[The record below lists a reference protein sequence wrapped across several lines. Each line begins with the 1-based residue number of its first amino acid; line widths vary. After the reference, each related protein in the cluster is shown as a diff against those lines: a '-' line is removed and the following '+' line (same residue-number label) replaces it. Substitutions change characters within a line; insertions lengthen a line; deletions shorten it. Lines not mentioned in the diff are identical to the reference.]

1 MTTNDILKLIDAGFT
16 KAEIAILDP
25 TLQFVPEQQPEQGKQ
40 EPKKD
45 PEKPKQE
52 PAPAPD
58 PVQPTSSNVVLSDDQ
73 FTKLLQQLNVQGASL
88 DVPPEQDIAAK
99 LGEHFKD
106 LIVGK

>member
-16 KAEIAILDP
+16 KAEIAKLDP
-25 TLQFVPEQQPEQGKQ
+25 SLQFVPEQQPEHAKQ
-40 EPKKD
+40 DPKEQSKA
-45 PEKPKQE
+45 EPKQE
-52 PAPAPD
+52 PAPD

-88 DVPPEQDIAAK
+88 DVPPEQDMATK